1 MSTVQNGKGDRPRN
15 NWGPEW
21 YAGYAAINWHQQA
34 EVPNAEEYSKI
45 PSIAG
50 EASIG
55 NSTKLRNQA
64 SGSGLRI
71 PGIVGTNPRL
81 SMSTLFQ
88 LTA

>member
-64 SGSGLRI
+64 SGSGLRTRASSAQI
-71 PGIVGTNPRL
+71 RGFPCPPC
-81 SMSTLFQ
+81 SS
-88 LTA
+88 